1 MTKEINNNLN
11 TEKYVIKNTKDNFL
25 KKITNENKINN
36 SSKTQGL
43 GSGAGGY
50 GLNLI

>member
-11 TEKYVIKNTKDNFL
+11 KEKYVIKNTKDNFL

-36 SSKTQGL
+36 SSKTHGL